1 MSLYAYRVFA
11 TVVEQKSFAK
21 AARLLELS
29 PSAVSHTVSKLEQ
42 GCGFPLLVRG
52 KRTAVLTDGGQDVY
66 RYVREMLTT
75 ADMLD
80 KRVMQI
86 RGAFSG
92 EVTLGILDS
101 VAVSWLPDIVSKFR
115 NTCPDIEL
123 HILEKSYTA
132 LIDDVVNHRCDAAIV
147 SHLSIRE
154 LSTPL
159 QFIPVFQDP
168 FVAVS
173 PEDSAADAPHLLE
186 ASALKELP
194 VILLSGGDETDV
206 TVYLDEQQVAL
217 HPASTGVSN
226 TSLVA
231 MVQCGMGHAVTT
243 QLSLSGC
250 DLTGLTVRRIV
261 PFGYRT
267 LGIITHNPKFLTPA
281 AKKLISCVKLSV
293 PE

>member
-1 MSLYAYRVFA
+1 MSLYSYRIFVA
-11 TVVEQKSFAK
+11 VAEQKSFAK
-21 AARLLELS
+21 AARLMQLS
-29 PSAVSHTVSKLEQ
+29 PSAVSHTVSKLEKEL
-42 GCGFPLLVRG
+42 GFPLLVRG
-52 KRTAVLTDGGQDVY
+52 KRSAVLTDGGQEVY
-66 RYVREMLTT
+66 RYVRELLTT

-80 KRVMQI
+80 KRVLQI
-86 RGAFSG
+86 AGAFSG
-92 EVTLGILDS
+92 EVTLGVLDS
-101 VAVSWLPDIVSKFR
+101 VAVSWLPDIISKFR
-115 NTCPDIEL
+115 NACPDIEL
-123 HILEKSYTA
+123 HIMEKSYTA

-168 FVAVS
+168 FVVVS
-173 PEDSAADAPHLLE
+173 PEAGVADAPHLLE
-186 ASALKELP
+186 VSQLKELP

-206 TVYLDEQQVAL
+206 TVYLDEQHVAI

-261 PFGYRT
+261 PLGYRT
-267 LGIITHNPKFLTPA
+267 LGIITQNPKFLTPA
-281 AKKLISCVKLSV
+281 AKKLVSCVKLSV
-293 PE
+293 PD